1 MARIARSVRVLV
13 CALGALA
20 VSAPAMRAAAQDDE
34 PAPAAAKAPLTPAQ
48 IEARERRL
56 QAQSDKWNEVP
67 APADPRDFS
76 GVWWTRGHDRTYR
89 QLDKSLPPMTPL
101 EAASRQHHL
110 DMDQAGTPV
119 MEAQTLCYAPGVP
132 HVWVSPYPIQF
143 DYLPGMIVVLYEV
156 QHSVRYIHMDG
167 KPAPAHTPRT
177 FMGYSRGHWEGDA
190 LVIVTDHFNDKTQID
205 EESLTHGEK
214 LVVTERISKFKN
226 KYGGAELR
234 NLITIA
240 DPDHF
245 PRPWTA
251 ERLFPWR
258 SDVQIQE
265 YSCEEN
271 NPEGAASG
279 VSVR

>member
-1 MARIARSVRVLV
+1 MSAR
-13 CALGALA
+13 
-20 VSAPAMRAAAQDDE
+20 AQDDE
-34 PAPAAAKAPLTPAQ
+34 PKPAASKTPPTPEQ
-48 IEARERRL
+48 IAAREKRL
-56 QAQSDKWNEVP
+56 QAQSDKWNAVP

-76 GVWWTRGHDRTYR
+76 GVWWTRGHDRAYR
-89 QLDKSLPPMTPL
+89 QLDKSLPPMTAL
-101 EAASRQHHL
+101 EAASRRHHL
-110 DMDQAGTPV
+110 EMDEKGTPV

-143 DYLPGMIVVLYEV
+143 DYLPGMVVILYEV

-167 KPAPAHTPRT
+167 KPVPAHTPRSY
-177 FMGYSRGHWEGDA
+177 MGYSRGHWEGDT
-190 LVIVTDHFNDKTQID
+190 LVIITDHFNDKTQID
-205 EESLTHGEK
+205 EESLTHGDK
-214 LVVTERISKFKN
+214 LVVTERITKFKN
-226 KYGGAELR
+226 KYGGSELR

-245 PRPWTA
+245 TRPWTA